1 MTGWKYRARTHDG
14 DIRMGV
20 VQAITEHEATQALVR
35 EKLIPEWVKPAPADE
50 HFRLR
55 RRANSKALAIFARQ
69 FATLIDAGV
78 PLVFSLEILEE
89 LTDDKA
95 LKAALGQARADVQKG
110 FTLADAMRRHPR
122 VFSEIFVNMVD
133 AGEQAGV
140 LDTILLRLAT
150 HLEKSQAIVSR
161 VQTALV
167 YPVIIVIVSLLA
179 VGVLLTF
186 VVPTFQQMF
195 AAASLSLPYPT
206 LVLVRS
212 SEFLREQWLYLTVG
226 GLLFILIVR
235 QVYET
240 RVGRRIFDGLVL
252 RLPLFGGLT
261 RKAAIA
267 RFSRTLASLFGA
279 GVNVLDALEV
289 TARTTGNVVIESG
302 IIRSRNA
309 IAAGQ
314 GISGPLAATGVVPNL
329 VARMIRVGEETGQLD
344 SMLEKVA
351 DFYDREVDSAVEAL
365 LKAMEPAFV
374 VVLGIVLGG
383 MVVAM
388 YLPIFDALTAVK

>member
-1 MTGWKYRARTHDG
+1 VSGWKYRARTHDG

-20 VQAITEHEATQALVR
+20 VQAITEHEAMQTLVR
-35 EKLIPEWVKPAPADE
+35 DKLIPEWVKPAPVDE

-55 RRANSKALAIFARQ
+55 RRANSKALSIFARQ

-89 LTDDKA
+89 LTDDKS
-95 LKAALGQARADVQKG
+95 LKTALGQSRADVQKG
-110 FTLADAMRRHPR
+110 LTLADAMRRHPR

-140 LDTILLRLAT
+140 LDTILLRLAA
-150 HLEKSQAIVSR
+150 HLEKSQATVSR

-167 YPVIIVIVSLLA
+167 YPVIIVIVALLA
-179 VGVLLTF
+179 VGILLTF

-212 SEFLREQWLYLTVG
+212 SEFLREHWLYLTVG
-226 GLLFILIVR
+226 GLLLVLFVR
-235 QVYET
+235 QLYET
-240 RVGRRIFDGLVL
+240 RVGRRVFDGLLL
-252 RLPLFGGLT
+252 RLPLFGALT

-289 TARTTGNVVIESG
+289 TARTAGNVVIENG
-302 IIRSRNA
+302 IIRSRSA

-314 GISGPLAATGVVPNL
+314 GISGPLEATGVVPKL
-329 VARMIRVGEETGQLD
+329 VARMVRVGEETGQLD

-351 DFYDREVDSAVEAL
+351 DFYDREVDSAVETL

-383 MVVAM
+383 MIVAM

>member
-1 MTGWKYRARTHDG
+1 MSGWKYRARTHDG

-20 VQAITEHEATQALVR
+20 VQAITEHEAMQTLVR
-35 EKLIPEWVKPAPADE
+35 DKLIPEWVKPAPTDE

-55 RRANSKALAIFARQ
+55 RRANSKALSIFARQ

-89 LTDDKA
+89 LTDDKS
-95 LKAALGQARADVQKG
+95 LKTALGRARADVQKG
-110 FTLADAMRRHPR
+110 LTLADAMRRHPR

-140 LDTILLRLAT
+140 LDTILLRLAA
-150 HLEKSQAIVSR
+150 HLEKSQATVSR

-179 VGVLLTF
+179 VAVLLTF

-212 SEFLREQWLYLTVG
+212 SEFLREHWLYLIVG
-226 GLLFILIVR
+226 GLLLVLFVR
-235 QVYET
+235 QLYET
-240 RVGRRIFDGLVL
+240 RVGRRLFDGLLL

-314 GISGPLAATGVVPNL
+314 GISGPLEATGVVPKL
-329 VARMIRVGEETGQLD
+329 VARMVRVGEETGQLD

-383 MVVAM
+383 MIVAM
-388 YLPIFDALTAVK
+388 YLP